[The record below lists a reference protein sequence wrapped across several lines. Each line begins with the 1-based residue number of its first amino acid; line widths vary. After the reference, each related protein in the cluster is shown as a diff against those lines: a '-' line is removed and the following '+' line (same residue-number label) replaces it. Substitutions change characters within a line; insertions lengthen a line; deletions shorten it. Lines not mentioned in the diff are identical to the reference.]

1 MFRFELPNYLFK
13 DTKKSMV
20 KMAKVEG
27 AMETPEVATEVEIE
41 GAAAWCSVGAMEASK
56 GSL

>member
-1 MFRFELPNYLFK
+1 
-13 DTKKSMV
+13 
-20 KMAKVEG
+20 MAKVEG